1 MCVYKKSKYDAF
13 DRVSHTSRGY
23 FALSL
28 SVYCASVVSGAGWR
42 RSNSVCDV
50 TRRRAAA
57 MYRTTQDARCR
68 PVAAIPASVSNWS
81 HQIACRRCYCVRRA
95 AANNPP
101 YDSGDSA
108 PPVRA
113 VRSELW
119 QFIDCLMQC
128 AVPSPPPSSS
138 VSVSL
143 SVGLCGLL
151 AVMDGITSRSLRQI
165 LSSVGEP
172 ATSSSVVGLVGWH
185 N

>member
-1 MCVYKKSKYDAF
+1 
-13 DRVSHTSRGY
+13 
-23 FALSL
+23 
-28 SVYCASVVSGAGWR
+28 
-42 RSNSVCDV
+42 
-50 TRRRAAA
+50 
-57 MYRTTQDARCR
+57 
-68 PVAAIPASVSNWS
+68 
-81 HQIACRRCYCVRRA
+81 
-95 AANNPP
+95 
-101 YDSGDSA
+101 
-108 PPVRA
+108 
-113 VRSELW
+113 
-119 QFIDCLMQC
+119 MQC